1 MELGAFRGWA
11 QGSGRVRT
19 RGRQPA
25 TGGASSALRRTS
37 SSSSVPAPQQRR
49 TSPST
54 QALLDE
60 LLIAHTQVEVQSHH
74 ALSLE
79 EVKERKRK
87 LAMLQRK
94 MEHLKYRVS
103 LEQRIRNATAT
114 LRDVTQWEATHSPSQ
129 TPRTAGQASS
139 TDAQPSTPPRSTRP
153 ASIPRTPVGA
163 GLGAVSG
170 EENQEVLKATLRADA
185 TAAEYLDIVQ
195 SSHALRLQVLGHHLA
210 VLRDRLQRI
219 DRSESVHASGQLLSM
234 RQDLEEQQRRNREL
248 RSELRDAQARPL
260 RSPGAP
266 STTGSQQAGVPC
278 GPRRKGSGG
287 DARQEPD
294 EKTSPLLLDASQA
307 ATPSAASHLS
317 PELTAS
323 RAADQRHAELERELA
338 ETRRERD
345 ALAQRAQDRD
355 ELARQLEAAQAARRA
370 PPAPPDRAAD
380 TLELEQALRQEQTL
394 GRQAQSSLQ
403 ELRADRDALEDAL
416 QHERDENQ
424 ALQARLHALLDQAR
438 AREAAAPPAA
448 APEAHDDLS
457 ENVVLSEEVSPERE
471 APAMEAPRE
480 VSLERAAQAE
490 PPAEDQ
496 TMSPLARATDLL
508 SPPDPTKKRTLYQ
521 RLEGIMRQHRLPSG
535 SSGSSR
541 AGDESFD
548 TSEQQ
553 AELTALRERV
563 QELEAALEREKSMRR
578 ELADELQDTTER
590 YTIAATE
597 LNEAR
602 EHRRDVHIPLQ
613 SEADALRTRQ
623 GELEAMLD
631 DAQQK
636 LALQEVQDA
645 AEPAGA
651 AERDA
656 AEPAGAAERDAAP
669 QDAADLDA
677 APPTAA
683 LRELRE
689 QLEGEQREKE
699 QVISRLQDMIARFRS
714 VSAEVKELREQ
725 AAAPR
730 GAEEQ
735 PSREAL
741 LARVAELEAEA
752 PRHSE
757 LLAQITSLQEANARL
772 ERSAEE
778 KFASRTRYLD
788 AQVDVHRRAAEQS
801 RRAHE
806 ELKAQ
811 YELEAEDRT
820 QNREATQTWST
831 ACMRICARLE
841 QQHNFCMRVLGKADG
856 REEMDGLLDQIK
868 ANPAMRGSP
877 KKPIAERSREAV
889 DSLDRVVSQLE
900 EHISDMAEELA
911 RCGAS
916 SLGSNVIA
924 QLEDRIEQL
933 QAQLDEERAAGTA
946 TGEHSVLERA
956 RAAEEELAVCAH
968 TLALLAALLP
978 PRGTLDHSM
987 SVPLAELHAAF
998 SAPAGAAVPEQ
1009 GVHAANPG
1017 ALDEAF
1023 QSLLSSEAARS
1034 RATGDAFVRRL
1045 QEVLDAYGLGDSA
1058 PGTALREHLFGLVGA
1073 TLDAAEALG
1082 VRARALEGAVEQLR
1096 SPPTGREQGEL
1107 PWRGDE

>member
-323 RAADQRHAELERELA
+323 
-338 ETRRERD
+338 
-345 ALAQRAQDRD
+345 
-355 ELARQLEAAQAARRA
+355 
-370 PPAPPDRAAD
+370 RAAD

-956 RAAEEELAVCAH
+956 RAAEEELAVSAH

>member
-1 MELGAFRGWA
+1 
-11 QGSGRVRT
+11 
-19 RGRQPA
+19 
-25 TGGASSALRRTS
+25 
-37 SSSSVPAPQQRR
+37 
-49 TSPST
+49 
-54 QALLDE
+54 
-60 LLIAHTQVEVQSHH
+60 
-74 ALSLE
+74 
-79 EVKERKRK
+79 
-87 LAMLQRK
+87 
-94 MEHLKYRVS
+94 
-103 LEQRIRNATAT
+103 
-114 LRDVTQWEATHSPSQ
+114 
-129 TPRTAGQASS
+129 
-139 TDAQPSTPPRSTRP
+139 
-153 ASIPRTPVGA
+153 
-163 GLGAVSG
+163 
-170 EENQEVLKATLRADA
+170 
-185 TAAEYLDIVQ
+185 
-195 SSHALRLQVLGHHLA
+195 
-210 VLRDRLQRI
+210 
-219 DRSESVHASGQLLSM
+219 
-234 RQDLEEQQRRNREL
+234 
-248 RSELRDAQARPL
+248 
-260 RSPGAP
+260 
-266 STTGSQQAGVPC
+266 
-278 GPRRKGSGG
+278 
-287 DARQEPD
+287 
-294 EKTSPLLLDASQA
+294 
-307 ATPSAASHLS
+307 
-317 PELTAS
+317 
-323 RAADQRHAELERELA
+323 
-338 ETRRERD
+338 
-345 ALAQRAQDRD
+345 
-355 ELARQLEAAQAARRA
+355 
-370 PPAPPDRAAD
+370 
-380 TLELEQALRQEQTL
+380 
-394 GRQAQSSLQ
+394 
-403 ELRADRDALEDAL
+403 
-416 QHERDENQ
+416 
-424 ALQARLHALLDQAR
+424 
-438 AREAAAPPAA
+438 
-448 APEAHDDLS
+448 
-457 ENVVLSEEVSPERE
+457 
-471 APAMEAPRE
+471 
-480 VSLERAAQAE
+480 
-490 PPAEDQ
+490 
-496 TMSPLARATDLL
+496 MSPLARATDLL

-956 RAAEEELAVCAH
+956 RAAEEELAVSAH

>member
-11 QGSGRVRT
+11 QGSGCVQA
-19 RGRQPA
+19 RGRQPV
-25 TGGASSALRRTS
+25 TGGASSAMRRTS

-49 TSPST
+49 TSPSA

-79 EVKERKRK
+79 EIKERKRK

-114 LRDVTQWEATHSPSQ
+114 LRDVTQWEATHSPSH
-129 TPRTAGQASS
+129 TPRAAGQASS

-185 TAAEYLDIVQ
+185 TAAEYLDMVQ
-195 SSHALRLQVLGHHLA
+195 TSHALQLQVLGHHLA

-248 RSELRDAQARPL
+248 RSELRDTQARPL
-260 RSPGAP
+260 RSPDAP
-266 STTGSQQAGVPC
+266 SAPSSQLGGVLC

-294 EKTSPLLLDASQA
+294 EQTSPLLDAGQA
-307 ATPSAASHLS
+307 ATPSGTSHLS

-345 ALAQRAQDRD
+345 ALAERAQDRD
-355 ELARQLEAAQAARRA
+355 ELARQLEAAQAARGA
-370 PPAPPDRAAD
+370 PPALPDRAAD
-380 TLELEQALRQEQTL
+380 TLELQQALRQEQTL

-403 ELRADRDALEDAL
+403 ELRADRDALEEAL
-416 QHERDENQ
+416 QHERDEKQ
-424 ALQARLHALLDQAR
+424 ALQARLHALPDRAR
-438 AREAAAPPAA
+438 TREAAAPPAA
-448 APEAHDDLS
+448 TPEVHDDLS

-471 APAMEAPRE
+471 APVMEAPQE
-480 VSLERAAQAE
+480 ISLERAAQAE

-496 TMSPLARATDLL
+496 SMSPLARATDLL

-521 RLEGIMRQHRLPSG
+521 RLEGIVRQHRLPSG

-541 AGDESFD
+541 GGDESFD

-602 EHRRDVHIPLQ
+602 EHRRDVHVPLQ

-636 LALQEVQDA
+636 LALQEVQA
-645 AEPAGA
+645 
-651 AERDA
+651 A

-669 QDAADLDA
+669 QGAADGDA

-683 LRELRE
+683 LRELRELRE

-714 VSAEVKELREQ
+714 VSAEVMELREQ

-752 PRHSE
+752 PRRSE

-1096 SPPTGREQGEL
+1096 SPPTGREQGEE